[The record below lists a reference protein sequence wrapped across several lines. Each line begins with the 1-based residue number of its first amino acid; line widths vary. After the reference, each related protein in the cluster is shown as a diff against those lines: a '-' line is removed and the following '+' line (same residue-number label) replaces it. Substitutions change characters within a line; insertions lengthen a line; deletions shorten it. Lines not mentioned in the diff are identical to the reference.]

1 VWRWTA
7 VETSNPITLPEQY
20 AALPAPPSDAA
31 RSTVD
36 AYRQGDLV
44 VLRPGAYTGESAR
57 RLNRWL
63 SNDATC
69 QNKVFWFN
77 PQTRSNDQ
85 RGVEKLGQ
93 FYFDVSETPTGD
105 SNALVI
111 DDPTSIVVFGTDGW
125 RQESAPLSTSLAVV
139 RNKWAE
145 DGGQGL
151 VCDPNQRGVRVE
163 LSSRTSI
170 RHEAGLVAMCDEST
184 GGEFGDQ
191 PSPVVYQ
198 GARRSQNW
206 PTSGQNPPTSVTD
219 VAYQPSRFL
228 DGTFTTG
235 GQPTLTMI
243 CNGNDFCASAGRG
256 ILGFFG
262 SQPFDGTAGAFR
274 AGSWSA
280 PTAGRTDDEVLSLQ
294 VRLAGE
300 YNRLATATKVEV
312 QLRRGDGTCNVPV
325 TGIGTSTFNSQTLP
339 FFPEGTRLFQVDL
352 TGQCR
357 TLFRDALDANQP
369 ITVGQVAQVE
379 LDVRAALQPQC
390 DGRVLGL
397 PFTSGFVSNRCPNA
411 KPFLRITTISL
422 EAPGSD
428 AGPLGSA
435 FKVSVDPAA
444 NTDFVAWGQVS
455 APLADLDID
464 WRGSV
469 PAHPL
474 FNGSMWFN
482 GIGSQVDAD
491 GETGVVCCV
500 PGESSERRV
509 RLHAFAGPDG
519 GQYRLLATA
528 QLTIQDWRPATAGE
542 TADAEVDGV
551 RAVRAP
557 GYRSRIE
564 EWRLCAN
571 NRPVDYLSVYPT
583 LALVEPGECTSP

>member
-1 VWRWTA
+1 PLAQANADTWLTFGADYRQGSLGTLADLSAPPDAPLGDPCGVLASRAGLPQVELRAVPLRPACNDATTRGLSPTAPVAQVPARGVWRWTA
-7 VETSNPITLPEQY
+7 VETSNPVTLPEQCS
-20 AALPAPPSDAA
+20 ALPAPPSDAA

-69 QNKVFWFN
+69 QSKVFWFN
-77 PQTRSNDQ
+77 PQPRSNDQ
-85 RGVEKLGQ
+85 RGLEKRGQ
-93 FYFDVSETPTGD
+93 FYVDVSETPTGA

-111 DDPTSIVVFGTDGW
+111 NDPTSIVVFGAERWNLATQGV
-125 RQESAPLSTSLAVV
+125 TSLAAV
-139 RNKWAE
+139 RSRWAE
-145 DGGQGL
+145 VGGQGL
-151 VCDPNQRGVRVE
+151 VCDPNRRGVRVE
-163 LSSRTSI
+163 VSSRTSI

-219 VAYQPSRFL
+219 VAYEPSRFL

-243 CNGNDFCASAGRG
+243 CNGNNFCASAGRG

-325 TGIGTSTFNSQTLP
+325 TGIGTSTFRSETLP
-339 FFPEGTRLFQVDL
+339 FFGEGTRLFQVDL

-357 TLFRDALDANQP
+357 ALFRDALDANQP
-369 ITVGQVAQVE
+369 ITVGQVAQVQ

-390 DGRVLGL
+390 EGRPVEFIPIGN
-397 PFTSGFVSNRCPNA
+397 GFISNKCPNT

-422 EAPGSD
+422 EAIGTD

-444 NTDFVAWGQVS
+444 NTDFV
-455 APLADLDID
+455 
-464 WRGSV
+464 
-469 PAHPL
+469 
-474 FNGSMWFN
+474 
-482 GIGSQVDAD
+482 
-491 GETGVVCCV
+491 
-500 PGESSERRV
+500 
-509 RLHAFAGPDG
+509 
-519 GQYRLLATA
+519 
-528 QLTIQDWRPATAGE
+528 
-542 TADAEVDGV
+542 
-551 RAVRAP
+551 
-557 GYRSRIE
+557 
-564 EWRLCAN
+564 
-571 NRPVDYLSVYPT
+571 
-583 LALVEPGECTSP
+583 

>member
-1 VWRWTA
+1 M
-7 VETSNPITLPEQY
+7 
-20 AALPAPPSDAA
+20 
-31 RSTVD
+31 
-36 AYRQGDLV
+36 
-44 VLRPGAYTGESAR
+44 
-57 RLNRWL
+57 
-63 SNDATC
+63 
-69 QNKVFWFN
+69 
-77 PQTRSNDQ
+77 
-85 RGVEKLGQ
+85 EKLGQ
-93 FYFDVSETPTGD
+93 FYFDVSETPTGA

-125 RQESAPLSTSLAVV
+125 RQENAPLSTSLAVV

-206 PTSGQNPPTSVTD
+206 PLSGQNPPTSVTD
-219 VAYQPSRFL
+219 VAYQPPRFL

-235 GQPTLTMI
+235 GQPTLTMT
-243 CNGNDFCASAGRG
+243 CNGNDYCASAGRSFP
-256 ILGFFG
+256 GFNG
-262 SQPFDGTAGAFR
+262 GQPFDGTAGAFR

-339 FFPEGTRLFQVDL
+339 FFAEGTRLFQVDL

-357 TLFRDALDANQP
+357 TLFRDALNANQP

-390 DGRVLGL
+390 EGLLG
-397 PFTSGFVSNRCPNA
+397 TGFNSIRCPNT

-422 EAPGSD
+422 EAIGTD

-444 NTDFVAWGQVS
+444 STDFVAWGQVS